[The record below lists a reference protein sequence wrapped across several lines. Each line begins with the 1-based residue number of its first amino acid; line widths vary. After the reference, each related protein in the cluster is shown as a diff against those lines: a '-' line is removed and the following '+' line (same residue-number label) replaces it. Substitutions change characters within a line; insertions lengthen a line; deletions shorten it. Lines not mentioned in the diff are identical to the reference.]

1 MTAVSLST
9 AMLVTSPLR
18 ASLLGFQ
25 DQFLLHGH
33 SLIDSRQREGQEPAI
48 KGVFATPAA
57 RASWGLM
64 RATFP
69 LDFAQY
75 VDGIAAT
82 SPLAKSADIAAR
94 LNAALTELKTGAGS

>member
-1 MTAVSLST
+1 
-9 AMLVTSPLR
+9 
-18 ASLLGFQ
+18 
-25 DQFLLHGH
+25 
-33 SLIDSRQREGQEPAI
+33 
-48 KGVFATPAA
+48 
-57 RASWGLM
+57 M